1 MPKQQQR
8 FCIVC
13 NQEINPRL
21 VMRSKNDNGD
31 IMRCPHYQ
39 LTFVSPMPSEQ
50 AIQEYYNGLYRKESL
65 EFDLQKQKW
74 ANTSLD
80 GYIEELKRLKK
91 WPRQDFLD
99 LGGGLGYYAK
109 AALTKGLKAILVDID
124 PVSIEF
130 ANKHQ
135 ELPEVYQA
143 SIQEFSEISSHKTYD
158 WIFLR
163 HNIEHFQNPDNLL
176 DIVYSLLSE
185 DGLLTIETDNNAGVE
200 ILLHPKRMRFYQSL
214 YSKNYEGSSL
224 IDLLLK
230 LPLAVDPPRHLFGFR
245 ADNLSQLLI
254 NHSFEPVKTI
264 HYCLG
269 DAVYWPNI
277 PNTTIYL
284 LIEKLTNF
292 KIMSFLLEL
301 VCLIIFPFRK
311 MLNRLQMSSGLCIYA
326 TKKAR

>member
-1 MPKQQQR
+1 MSKQQQH

-31 IMRCPHYQ
+31 IMRCPHCR
-39 LTFVSPMPSEQ
+39 LTFVNPMPSEQ
-50 AIQEYYNGLYRKESL
+50 AIQEYYNGLCRKESL

-91 WPRQDFLD
+91 WLRQDFLD
-99 LGGGLGYYAK
+99 LGGVLGYYAK
-109 AALTKGLKAILVDID
+109 EALTKGLKAILVDID
-124 PVSIEF
+124 PISIEF
-130 ANKHQ
+130 SNKHQ

-143 SIQEFSEISSHKTYD
+143 SIQEFSEISSD

-163 HNIEHFQNPDNLL
+163 HNIEHFKNPDNLL
-176 DIVYSLLSE
+176 DTVYSLLSE
-185 DGLLTIETDNNAGVE
+185 GGVLTIETDNNAGAE
-200 ILLHPKRMRFYQSL
+200 ILLHPKTMRFYQSL
-214 YSKNYEGSSL
+214 YSKKYEGSSP

-230 LPLAVDPPRHLFGFR
+230 LPLAVDLLRHLFGFR

-254 NHSFEPVKTI
+254 NDSFETVKTI

-269 DAVYWPNI
+269 DSVYWPNI
-277 PNTTIYL
+277 PNNTIYI
-284 LIEKLTNF
+284 LIEKLTDF
-292 KIMSFLLEL
+292 KIMSLLLEV

-326 TKKAR
+326 TKKAT

>member
-1 MPKQQQR
+1 MLRQKHD
-8 FCIVC
+8 FCVVC
-13 NQEINPRL
+13 NREINPRL
-21 VMRSKNDNGD
+21 VMKSKNGHGD
-31 IMRCPHYQ
+31 IMRCPHCQ

-50 AIQEYYNGLYRKESL
+50 AIQEYYNGLYRTESL
-65 EFDLQKQKW
+65 EFNLQKQKW

-135 ELPEVYQA
+135 GLPEVYQA

-163 HNIEHFQNPDNLL
+163 HNIEHFKNPDNLL
-176 DIVYSLLSE
+176 DVVYSLLSE
-185 DGLLTIETDNNAGVE
+185 DGVLTIETDNNAGVE
-200 ILLHPKRMRFYQSL
+200 ILVHPKTMIFYQSL
-214 YSKNYEGSSL
+214 YRKKYERSSL
-224 IDLLLK
+224 INLFLNR
-230 LPLAVDPPRHLFGFR
+230 PLAVDPPRHLFGFR

-254 NHSFEPVKTI
+254 NHSFEPMKTI

-284 LIEKLTNF
+284 LLKKLTNF

-301 VCLIIFPFRK
+301 VCLIVFPFRK

-326 TKKAR
+326 TKKIR